1 MKFYS
6 PEVILKANM
15 RTHLFI
21 RADAVS
27 FIVYGGA
34 GDDVF
39 LLHFCRLPVAFTHFH
54 HPLHLCDLGFHL
66 CDEHLE
72 LFLAL
77 LAGSGV
83 DIAGVL
89 FAVRPLGE

>member
-1 MKFYS
+1 MKFF
-6 PEVILKANM
+6 L
-15 RTHLFI
+15 RRFFGL
-21 RADAVS
+21 AVT
-27 FIVYGGA
+27 
-34 GDDVF
+34 
-39 LLHFCRLPVAFTHFH
+39 FTHFH
-54 HPLHLCDLGFHL
+54 HPLRRCNFGLHL

-77 LAGSGV
+77 LAGVGV